1 MNTLLPPELKN
12 QLPRLCAQQAVD
24 DPVVHAK
31 FFFPGG
37 AWTWLVTEGQ
47 PEGDDFTFFGY
58 VIGFEAEWGYFTL
71 NELEVVNVKGIVIE
85 CDCNF
90 EPTIFSTCLLDLQSQ
105 GIKTS
110 GRQVLR
116 IST

>member
-1 MNTLLPPELKN
+1 VLTQIDMKDLLPDDLRN
-12 QLPRLCAQQAVD
+12 SLPRLYSQQDVS

-47 PEGDDFTFFGY
+47 PEADDFTFFGY

-71 NELEVVNVKGIVIE
+71 KELEEVNVKGILIE
-85 CDCNF
+85 RDCYF
-90 EPTIFSTCLLDLQSQ
+90 EPSKLSGCLSDLN
-105 GIKTS
+105 
-110 GRQVLR
+110 L
-116 IST
+116 